1 MKKFLAPLVCLFLVF
16 SATPAGAQSLDS
28 IAADL
33 DRNGR
38 YVEGSVNASADAA
51 IDDANARG
59 VAYLQLDA
67 EDNDADAQNL
77 LNTLLAGLND
87 ANSQYQ
93 TIVLYEP
100 GHGVWA
106 VGNSGDPAAAVA
118 AANGGFAAGDV
129 ALGLEQF
136 TNVLSGQPASGTT
149 ATTVSNAGST
159 SSGSSG
165 GGFPWIWI
173 LIIGALVWVGF
184 RFFNSRKT
192 KGVEKGAIE
201 VDRKEIKEQLKDNAD
216 RVINLGDEV
225 ISNGDPELIRL
236 YEEASRAYQ
245 DVSQEVEG
253 AVSVVQIDAL
263 DDKIDKA
270 EWQFEVIE
278 ARLEGRRP
286 PAEPVEPTLPPPP
299 TARSTRRSDKPK
311 SRTAMDPDD
320 SMFDERPAP
329 TSRSRRR
336 QPRRRSSGGML
347 GGVMRSGIGSLLL
360 NVVIQM
366 VLGGG
371 RRQSRRSYGRIT
383 GSNSNSN
390 RRSSSGGIQAP
401 RGF

>member
-1 MKKFLAPLVCLFLVF
+1 VKKFLAPLAWLFLVF
-16 SATPAGAQSLDS
+16 SAMPAGAQSLDS

-38 YVEGSVNASADAA
+38 YIEGDVNGSADAG
-51 IDDANARG
+51 INDANAKG

-77 LNTLLAGLND
+77 LEVLLASLNE
-87 ANSQYQ
+87 ANSSYQ

-118 AANGGFAAGDV
+118 AAKGGFAGGDV

-136 TNVLSGQPASGTT
+136 TNVLAGQPASGTT
-149 ATTVSNAGST
+149 ATTVTNGGST

-173 LIIGALVWVGF
+173 FIIGALVWVGF

-192 KGVEKGAIE
+192 KGVAKVAME

-216 RVINLGDEV
+216 RVIDLGDQV
-225 ISNGDPELIRL
+225 ISKGDPELIRL

-253 AVSVVQIDAL
+253 AVSIVQVDAL

-299 TARSTRRSDKPK
+299 TTRSTRRSDKPR
-311 SRTAMDPDD
+311 SRPAMDPDD
-320 SMFDERPAP
+320 SIFDERPGP

-336 QPRRRSSGGML
+336 QPRRRSSGGMS
-347 GGVMRSGIGSLLL
+347 GAMMRSGIGSLLL

-383 GSNSNSN
+383 GSNQRSNQ
-390 RRSSSGGIQAP
+390 RGGGIQAP